1 MSGRQIR
8 VGWRLYQGGNNG
20 QSTYMDQRQ
29 GRQVRA
35 WMPIK
40 EGPARQVG
48 LGTRDPQSQRKHT
61 RRHRSDPEGSLF
73 QAESFAV
80 VSVKP
85 GTH

>member
-1 MSGRQIR
+1 
-8 VGWRLYQGGNNG
+8 
-20 QSTYMDQRQ
+20 
-29 GRQVRA
+29 
-35 WMPIK
+35 MPIK

-48 LGTRDPQSQRKHT
+48 LGTRDPPSQRKHT
-61 RRHRSDPEGSLF
+61 RRHLSDPEGSLS